1 MDVTIFFYSCNIRQ
15 IILLNVYFEQ
25 KNGHNLIIHL
35 LMYVQYAGTHEIS
48 LPFYYFFL
56 ERFLLL
62 ILTNKK
68 FKDVFFPFL
77 HFHWVRRLG
86 MCCKFHQI
94 PGLSTNRDSNKV
106 TLQMSSC
113 NFIINICRKIKQY
126 HFGKSCKNTWFES
139 LLLDL

>member
-1 MDVTIFFYSCNIRQ
+1 MY
-15 IILLNVYFEQ
+15 ILNK

-68 FKDVFFPFL
+68 FKDVFFSLFTFSFSKEIGDVL
-77 HFHWVRRLG
+77 
-86 MCCKFHQI
+86 QI
-94 PGLSTNRDSNKV
+94 PPDPGAEYKPRL
-106 TLQMSSC
+106 
-113 NFIINICRKIKQY
+113 KQGNLTDE
-126 HFGKSCKNTWFES
+126 F
-139 LLLDL
+139 L